1 MFCRNCG
8 KEIADNAKYCPS
20 CGISLT
26 DREDVYQQR
35 HDTGGPSIVLRP
47 RFIGW
52 VTLLSVLPIQI
63 FMTIWGAI
71 FCGGIGMFVL
81 KALKLPLP
89 PLFPFFFFG
98 SLFFFGI
105 PILVYFAKKKTY
117 SKTEYKFYRDRL
129 EYAEGF
135 WTAEKKTIK
144 YDNITETAL
153 RRGIIQKH
161 YNLGTIFLATAATGF
176 SQGRAT
182 SGMRVRDIKDPEKVY
197 EEVQRLI
204 GK

>member
-1 MFCRNCG
+1 MENKMFCRNCG

-26 DREDVYQQR
+26 DRENVYQQR

-89 PLFPFFFFG
+89 P
-98 SLFFFGI
+98 
-105 PILVYFAKKKTY
+105 
-117 SKTEYKFYRDRL
+117 
-129 EYAEGF
+129 
-135 WTAEKKTIK
+135 
-144 YDNITETAL
+144 
-153 RRGIIQKH
+153 
-161 YNLGTIFLATAATGF
+161 
-176 SQGRAT
+176 
-182 SGMRVRDIKDPEKVY
+182 
-197 EEVQRLI
+197 
-204 GK
+204 